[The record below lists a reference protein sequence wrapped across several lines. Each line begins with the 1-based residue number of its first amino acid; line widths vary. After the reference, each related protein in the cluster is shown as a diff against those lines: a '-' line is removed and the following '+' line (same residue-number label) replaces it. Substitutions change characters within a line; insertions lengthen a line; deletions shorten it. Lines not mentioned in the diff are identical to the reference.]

1 MAESFSV
8 WRVLATRD
16 TAWKKEVSSRVEGTP
31 GWRPEGR
38 EPVSD
43 QQIREAQLKRG
54 LDDAQLN
61 VQMASTVSDRLLH
74 ARSRHASL
82 TSLSCLSCS
91 QDWKFWV
98 GILAVLSIATALLGH
113 PSPGD
118 QTYAV

>member
-1 MAESFSV
+1 MADAFSV

-61 VQMASTVSDRLLH
+61 VQMASTVSVASPFH
-74 ARSRHASL
+74 AIPPRSL

>member
-1 MAESFSV
+1 MAEAFSV

-43 QQIREAQLKRG
+43 QQVREAQLKRG

-61 VQMASTVSDRLLH
+61 VQMASTVSERLFH